1 MALAVMA
8 KLLPNSCLL
17 VRGRKQ
23 GGGPVGLVKCAPGRS
38 QGLPRLLSGGFLH
51 ARPETWGGQEWSWA
65 SSQSEPLSTS
75 FVTPSGHKG
84 NSEGPACPP
93 REDPHRQGV
102 AFTW

>member
-1 MALAVMA
+1 M
-8 KLLPNSCLL
+8 
-17 VRGRKQ
+17 
-23 GGGPVGLVKCAPGRS
+23 
-38 QGLPRLLSGGFLH
+38 QGL
-51 ARPETWGGQEWSWA
+51 RPGGGQEWSWA